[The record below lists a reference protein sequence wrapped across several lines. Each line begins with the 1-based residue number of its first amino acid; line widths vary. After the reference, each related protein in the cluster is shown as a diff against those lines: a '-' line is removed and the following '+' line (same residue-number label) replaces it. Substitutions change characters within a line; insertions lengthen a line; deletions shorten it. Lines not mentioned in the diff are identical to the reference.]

1 MKTKKISEFA
11 TLQSGLVL
19 NRREARFE
27 EETEVI
33 YNRLNLR
40 SLNEYGEIKSE
51 NLDFFP
57 SKSLLDDP
65 FLTQKG
71 DVVVK
76 LSAPLFPTVIEESN
90 INLVIPSQLAV
101 IRIFDQK
108 VIPEYVR
115 YYLSTDG
122 VSKYITSVEGGTVL
136 HSIKINTLADLKIP
150 IPTVEKQRLIV
161 NIAQTNSKIEKL
173 YKELEKQESKLAT
186 AKIQKFLGGKLQ

>member
-1 MKTKKISEFA
+1 METKKISEFA

-19 NRREARFE
+19 IRREARFE
-27 EETEVI
+27 EETEAV

-51 NLDFFP
+51 NLDCFC
-57 SKSLLDDP
+57 SKALLDDT
-65 FLTQKG
+65 FLTQKE

-90 INLVIPSQLAV
+90 IHLVIPSQLAV
-101 IRIFDQK
+101 IRIFDQR

-115 YYLSTDG
+115 YYLSTDQ
-122 VSKYITSVEGGTVL
+122 VSEFIKSVEGGTVL

-150 IPTVEKQRLIV
+150 IPSVEKQRLIV
-161 NIAQTNSKIEKL
+161 KIARTNTKKERL
-173 YKELEKQESKLAT
+173 YKELIKQENKLAA
-186 AKIQKFLGGKLQ
+186 AKIQKFLGGELK

>member
-40 SLNEYGEIKSE
+40 SLNEYGELKSE

-57 SKSLLDDP
+57 SKALLDDS

-71 DVVVK
+71 AVVVK

-101 IRIFDQK
+101 IRIFDQI

-122 VSKYITSVEGGTVL
+122 VSRYITSVEGGTVL

-150 IPTVEKQRLIV
+150 IPSVEKQRLIV
-161 NIAQTNSKIEKL
+161 NIAQINSKTEKL
-173 YKELEKQESKLAT
+173 YKELIEQESKLAT

>member
-1 MKTKKISEFA
+1 MEIIKIAEFA

-27 EETEVI
+27 EETAVI

-40 SLNEYGEIKSE
+40 SLNEYGELKSE

-57 SKSLLDDP
+57 SKALLDDS

-71 DVVVK
+71 DVLVK
-76 LSAPLFPTVIEESN
+76 LSAPLCPTFIDESN

-101 IRIFDQK
+101 IRIFDQR

-115 YYLSTDG
+115 YYLSTDR
-122 VSKYITSVEGGTVL
+122 VSKFIASVEGGTIL

-150 IPTVEKQRLIV
+150 IPPVEKQRLIV
-161 NIAQTNSKIEKL
+161 NIAETNLKTERL
-173 YKELEKQESKLAT
+173 YRELIKQESRLAT
-186 AKIQKFLGGKLQ
+186 AKIQKFLGGKL

>member
-173 YKELEKQESKLAT
+173 YKELVKQESKLAT

>member
-27 EETEVI
+27 EETAAI

-40 SLNEYGEIKSE
+40 SLNEYGELKSE
-51 NLDFFP
+51 NLDYFP
-57 SKSLLDDP
+57 SKALLDDS

-76 LSAPLFPTVIEESN
+76 LSAPLFPTVIEESD

-101 IRIFDQK
+101 IRIFDQR

-115 YYLSTDG
+115 YYLSTDR
-122 VSKYITSVEGGTVL
+122 VSKYVTSVEGGIVL
-136 HSIKINTLADLKIP
+136 HSIKITTLADLKIP
-150 IPTVEKQRLIV
+150 IPSVEKQRIIV
-161 NIAQTNSKIEKL
+161 NIAQTNSIIEKL
-173 YKELEKQESKLAT
+173 YNELIKQEIRLST
-186 AKIQKFLGGKLQ
+186 AEIQKFLGGKI

>member
-27 EETEVI
+27 EEIAVI

-40 SLNEYGEIKSE
+40 SLNEYGELKSE

-57 SKSLLDDP
+57 SKALLDDS

-90 INLVIPSQLAV
+90 TNLVIPSQLAV
-101 IRIFDQK
+101 IRIFDQR
-108 VIPEYVR
+108 VIPE
-115 YYLSTDG
+115 
-122 VSKYITSVEGGTVL
+122 YITSVEGGTVL

-150 IPTVEKQRLIV
+150 IPSVEKQRLIV
-161 NIAQTNSKIEKL
+161 NIAQINSKIEKL
-173 YKELEKQESKLAT
+173 YKELIKQESKLAT
-186 AKIQKFLGGKLQ
+186 AKIQKVLGGKLQ

>member
-57 SKSLLDDP
+57 SKSLLDDH

-173 YKELEKQESKLAT
+173 YKELVKQESKLAT

>member
-1 MKTKKISEFA
+1 MKTKKISGFA

-40 SLNEYGEIKSE
+40 SLNEYGELKSE

-57 SKSLLDDP
+57 SKALLDDS

-101 IRIFDQK
+101 IRIFDQI

-122 VSKYITSVEGGTVL
+122 VSRYITAVEGGTVL

-150 IPTVEKQRLIV
+150 IPSVEKQRLIV
-161 NIAQTNSKIEKL
+161 NIAQINSKTEKL
-173 YKELEKQESKLAT
+173 YKELIEQESKLAT

>member
-173 YKELEKQESKLAT
+173 YNELVKQESKLAT

>member
-1 MKTKKISEFA
+1 METMKISEFA

-40 SLNEYGEIKSE
+40 SLNQYGEIKSE
-51 NLDFFP
+51 DLDCFP
-57 SKSLLDDP
+57 SKSLLDDSL
-65 FLTQKG
+65 LTKKG
-71 DVVVK
+71 DIVIK

-101 IRIFDQK
+101 IRIFDQR

-115 YYLSTDG
+115 YYLSTDR
-122 VSKYITSVEGGTVL
+122 VSKFITSVDGGSVL
-136 HSIKINTLADLKIP
+136 QSIKINTLADLKIP
-150 IPTVEKQRLIV
+150 IPSVEKQRLIV

-173 YKELEKQESKLAT
+173 YKELIKQESKLAT
-186 AKIQKFLGGKLQ
+186 AKIKKFLGGKLL